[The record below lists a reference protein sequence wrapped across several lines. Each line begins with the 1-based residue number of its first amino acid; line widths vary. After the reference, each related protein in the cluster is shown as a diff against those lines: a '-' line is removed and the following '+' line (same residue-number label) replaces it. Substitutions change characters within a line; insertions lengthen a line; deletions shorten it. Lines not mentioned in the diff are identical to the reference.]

1 MPKSTVSKGKNITF
15 KVVLESTRFSSL
27 TWNITKFSSQE
38 GRNNKAIKF
47 KWQRNKKE
55 LYHYFFLPRGLLEDS
70 CEIQNP
76 HENEIFIYS
85 KFSVQKFSPYLL
97 KSLFIHWY
105 QSIHRRGCMWFFNI
119 ITIIKQ
125 GFMSVMG
132 RFYLTTKSRK
142 QFTVCKWY
150 WAADSKWN
158 FLKCQMNIVEV
169 FEIESSSEFLH

>member
-1 MPKSTVSKGKNITF
+1 MKYSQILKPKRKKQHRYWIQTTMKQKLVQSTKRALSLPI
-15 KVVLESTRFSSL
+15 FSL
-27 TWNITKFSSQE
+27 
-38 GRNNKAIKF
+38 
-47 KWQRNKKE
+47 
-55 LYHYFFLPRGLLEDS
+55 GLVADS

-105 QSIHRRGCMWFFNI
+105 QSIHRRGCMWFLNI

-169 FEIESSSEFLH
+169 FEIESSSKFLY